1 LIVDDESIAF
11 EFVKIVLDQTQI
23 ESDYVENGLAG
34 LEYYKIHHASIDAIL
49 MDCNMPVMDGYV
61 ATEKIRKHE
70 QENNIRPIF
79 IAAVTA
85 DNYVQNKIA
94 CLKAGMNCFI
104 SKPVTKMKVERIL
117 DMLREYI
124 PS

>member
-1 LIVDDESIAF
+1 
-11 EFVKIVLDQTQI
+11 
-23 ESDYVENGLAG
+23 
-34 LEYYKIHHASIDAIL
+34 
-49 MDCNMPVMDGYV
+49 MDCNMPVMDGYK
-61 ATEKIRKHE
+61 ATEAIRKYE
-70 QENNIRPIF
+70 KENGLREIF

-104 SKPVTKMKVERIL
+104 SKPVTKMKVDRIM